1 MWHKAKRAFESGAS
15 TSSAIPACAAGIS
28 EVPVFQGDLAE
39 ALGDV
44 PVLVPEIQHPPQRC
58 YDSVK
63 GLLIS
68 EVRDSWFYGYR
79 NPGGD
84 RGRFLMFTEGVPAY
98 RRIFKEIEASGY
110 QGFEIR

>member
-1 MWHKAKRAFESGAS
+1 VGRRLHRPSPQTGRS
-15 TSSAIPACAAGIS
+15 TIQAEREAE
-28 EVPVFQGDLAE
+28 EVWT
-39 ALGDV
+39 
-44 PVLVPEIQHPPQRC
+44 QRC

-68 EVRDSWFYGYR
+68 EVCDSWFFGYR

-98 RRIFKEIEASGY
+98 RRIFKEIEAIGY
-110 QGFEIR
+110 RGFEIR